1 MDWNPEADPTPVED
15 IVICGMRVRRGD
27 SVRIW
32 PQKNADIMDIA
43 LKGKTA
49 VIEAIERDFDDRI
62 HVAVVLEDDPGHDL
76 GWQRQPGHRFFF
88 SPEELE
94 PLKLE
99 VSDDR

>member
-1 MDWNPEADPTPVED
+1 MEWNPEADPTPVED
-15 IVICGMRVRRGD
+15 IVIFGVRLRRGD
-27 SVRIW
+27 QVRIW
-32 PQKNADIMDIA
+32 PQKNADILDIA

-49 VIEAIERDFDDRI
+49 VIESMERDFDDRI

-76 GWQRQPGHRFFF
+76 GWLRQPGHRFFF

-99 VSDDR
+99 VPDER